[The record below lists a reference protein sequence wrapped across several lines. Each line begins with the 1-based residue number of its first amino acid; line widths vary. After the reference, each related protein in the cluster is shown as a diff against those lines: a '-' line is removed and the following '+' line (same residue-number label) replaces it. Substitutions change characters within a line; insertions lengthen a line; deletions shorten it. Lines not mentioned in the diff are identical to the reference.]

1 MAPDLNSLP
10 SSPNM
15 AGSSSTPNGNG
26 HANGNGHNPVSSTRG
41 GLPNPIY
48 SGAAPGLSS
57 GAKQPNIL
65 YIMADQMSAPHLK
78 MYNPE
83 SQIKTPHLD
92 KLAEKSVVFDSAY
105 CPSPLC
111 APSRMSMISGQLPM
125 KIGAYDNA
133 SQIPSDTLTYAHY
146 LRMQGYLTALAGK
159 MHFVGDQMHG
169 YEKRLVSDIYPGDFG
184 WCVNWDKP
192 DTRLEWYHNSSSIL
206 QAGVCA
212 TSNQMDYDE
221 EVMYKSIRFLKS
233 HVRDS
238 DTRPFCLTVRTS
250 MKSIRRLRSSIVV
263 TKGLSRSISV
273 RNCLLT
279 CQIQ

>member
-15 AGSSSTPNGNG
+15 TSSNPPP
-26 HANGNGHNPVSSTRG
+26 HANGNGHSNGNGNGNGTAHARSSTRSA
-41 GLPNPIY
+41 NPIY
-48 SGAAPGLSS
+48 DGPAPGLSS
-57 GAKQPNIL
+57 GATQPNIL
-65 YIMADQMSAPHLK
+65 YIMADQMAAPQLK

-92 KLAEKSVVFDSAY
+92 ALAARSVQFDSAY

-146 LRMQGYLTALAGK
+146 LRLNGYITALAGK
-159 MHFVGDQMHG
+159 MHFVGDQLHG
-169 YEKRLVSDIYPGDFG
+169 YERRLTSDIYPGDFG
-184 WCVNWDKP
+184 WCVDWDQP
-192 DTRLEWYHNSSSIL
+192 DTRLEWYHNASSIL

-212 TSNQMDYDE
+212 ASNQMDYDD
-221 EVMYKSIRFLKS
+221 EVMFKSVRFLKD
-233 HVRDS
+233 HVRNADP
-238 DTRPFCLTVRTS
+238 RPFCLTVSDSRGH
-250 MKSIRRLRSSIVV
+250 KSNV
-263 TKGLSRSISV
+263 
-273 RNCLLT
+273 
-279 CQIQ
+279 